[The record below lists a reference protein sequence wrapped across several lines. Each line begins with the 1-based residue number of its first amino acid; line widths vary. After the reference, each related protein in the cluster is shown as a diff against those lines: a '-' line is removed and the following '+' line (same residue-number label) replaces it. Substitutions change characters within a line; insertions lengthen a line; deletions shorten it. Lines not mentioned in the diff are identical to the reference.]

1 MKIKVKAKSAWSKSE
16 RALAYSAAS
25 WAADEL
31 GIEVSPI
38 PIVIKLKGETLDY
51 GDSVDLH
58 DKIVIRLFKSENW
71 LRTLFHEM
79 EHARQYLF
87 GELMLEVD
95 YVIWQGEMTRR
106 NEEYWFTPWE
116 VEARRVEEEL
126 YEGFVKKFL
135 DKTSSL

>member
-1 MKIKVKAKSAWSKSE
+1 MKIKVKAKNAWSE
-16 RALAYSAAS
+16 RECALAYSAAV
-25 WAADEL
+25 WASEEL
-31 GIEVSPI
+31 GIDVSPV
-38 PIVIKLKGETLDY
+38 PVVIKLKEETLDY

-58 DKIVIRLFKSENW
+58 HKIVIRLFKSENW

-126 YEGFVKKFL
+126 YERFVKKFL
-135 DKTSSL
+135 DSTSSL